1 MYTQEN
7 MKLFKTKL
15 SSLNKGFTLVELLVV
30 IGIIGLLAAVLMATI
45 DPIEQFKKT
54 QDTNSKNMAVDF
66 SNAVTRYYAT
76 HNVMP
81 WSAGGD
87 GTCSSAGAPSGT
99 NATSM
104 SDCMTALV
112 ADGELTPSFTGVT
125 TTLRVLLVTGDDA
138 TVAVCFLPSS
148 KSQKTDSN
156 TKWNSTGGTTGSTTY
171 WCAK

>member
-1 MYTQEN
+1 
-7 MKLFKTKL
+7 MKNFKTKL

-87 GTCSSAGAPSGT
+87 ATCSSAGAPSET

-104 SDCMTALV
+104 IAGCLTALV
-112 ADGELTPSFTGVT
+112 ADGELKPSFTGVT
-125 TTLRVLLVTGDDA
+125 TTLRV
-138 TVAVCFLPSS
+138 
-148 KSQKTDSN
+148 
-156 TKWNSTGGTTGSTTY
+156 
-171 WCAK
+171 